1 MSGSQKWNYE
11 WQRLHLTVKNG
22 TMSDIDTMNGRGY
35 LLVLSLQIFVIDHEN
50 LERWI
55 GSHRRNG
62 PLSECPLSA
71 SAIFSL
77 LSSRGGGG
85 GNREVIVKNP
95 SQSKSNRQLPLTL
108 NWWLTVGFDFVF
120 MWNKKENKKNVHPQK
135 KQKLSTST
143 LRRKLKFFMWA

>member
-1 MSGSQKWNYE
+1 
-11 WQRLHLTVKNG
+11 
-22 TMSDIDTMNGRGY
+22 MSDIDTMNGRGY

-135 KQKLSTST
+135 NRNYQLLHYVGSWNF
-143 LRRKLKFFMWA
+143 LCELNIAQLEEIGNENW